1 MAVCSG
7 KISREDYNEAVQSA
21 VHMIRRGQGE
31 ILKLL
36 RERMADAAERL
47 DFERAALIRDQIAA
61 IEKVSRGQKVVR
73 SEVDEQ
79 DVVAFAGTA
88 SAVCAAILRF
98 REGRLVDKR
107 EFLFHDTQDIP
118 ALREEFLPR
127 YYLEDNEFI
136 PKSIAVDE
144 LPAGSGELARL
155 LGETRGSKVRL
166 YVPQRGDTARLV
178 EMARTNAVERLARE
192 SGRYAREQ
200 KHLDELAALL
210 GLKEPPRIIESY
222 DISNWGDGTSVA
234 GTDDYASMAET
245 LARRAAEYEKGAK
258 GQFGIKPDLLLIDGG
273 RGQVSAV
280 QAALA
285 GTQLADV
292 PMFGM
297 VKDDKHRT
305 RGLVSA
311 AGGEIMLAMH
321 RGVFTFVTS
330 IQDETHRWA
339 NDYRRRMQKSR
350 AYSSTLQSV
359 PGVGPA
365 TSRALMA
372 HFKTVSAVKEASE
385 EQLAGAKGV
394 SRAAARA
401 VYAHFHPQPEQ
412 PSAET

>member
-1 MAVCSG
+1 M
-7 KISREDYNEAVQSA
+7 
-21 VHMIRRGQGE
+21 
-31 ILKLL
+31 
-36 RERMADAAERL
+36 
-47 DFERAALIRDQIAA
+47 
-61 IEKVSRGQKVVR
+61 
-73 SEVDEQ
+73 
-79 DVVAFAGTA
+79 
-88 SAVCAAILRF
+88 
-98 REGRLVDKR
+98 
-107 EFLFHDTQDIP
+107 
-118 ALREEFLPR
+118 LPWPKR

-210 GLKEPPRIIESY
+210 GLKEPPKIIESY
-222 DISNWGDGTSVA
+222 DISNWGDGTSVAGMVVFEDGKPKKAGYRRFKMNTVA

>member
-1 MAVCSG
+1 M
-7 KISREDYNEAVQSA
+7 QSA

-79 DVVAFAGTA
+79 DVLWPSRA
-88 SAVCAAILRF
+88 
-98 REGRLVDKR
+98 
-107 EFLFHDTQDIP
+107 
-118 ALREEFLPR
+118 PR
-127 YYLEDNEFI
+127 
-136 PKSIAVDE
+136 
-144 LPAGSGELARL
+144 
-155 LGETRGSKVRL
+155 RL
-166 YVPQRGDTARLV
+166 YARPFCVSERDVWWTKESFCFTTPKTSPPCGRSFCPAIIWRTTSSSRRALPWMSCPRVRASLRACWARRGAARCGCMCLSGAIPPV
-178 EMARTNAVERLARE
+178 WWRWRAPMPWNVWHGK

-222 DISNWGDGTSVA
+222 DISNWGDGTSVAGMVVFEDGKPKKAGYRRFKMNTVA

-330 IQDETHRWA
+330 IQDEDAPLGQRLPQAHAEKPRLFFHA
-339 NDYRRRMQKSR
+339 AKRAGRRPGHQPR
-350 AYSSTLQSV
+350 ADGPFQN
-359 PGVGPA
+359 GVC
-365 TSRALMA
+365 R
-372 HFKTVSAVKEASE
+372 
-385 EQLAGAKGV
+385 
-394 SRAAARA
+394 
-401 VYAHFHPQPEQ
+401 
-412 PSAET
+412 